1 MRVKVLGGIKP
12 SANSYEINFE
22 DGNGLSRRILT
33 DSGVDPSTKEPHLKP
48 SGLVDG
54 VILTHAH
61 FDHIG
66 NVPFTFYDN
75 PQAWLMASQTTFE
88 LARLN
93 WLDTLNILMRDSKS
107 KGNDLSVAEFLF
119 RFSTGLKVANENRIV
134 LKKGGTTEIYP
145 EVFITCGSA
154 CHLPGAMWV
163 AIEAEGKTV
172 VFTGDWSFQDRPTV
186 LGTTLSELPKR
197 IEAIFMDSTNGAN
210 DQPSLAS
217 EQERFIKDLKTD
229 LSEGRTVIEATLS
242 FGKLPDLAVLM
253 AQNGIDSYVDGSGVE
268 TLLTTIGPDGKWDHT
283 VDIPYHLEAAKH
295 KNDFRSI
302 KVGEGR
308 IRLID
313 NEEQRRRLINAPGSK
328 VINAPSGMLV
338 GGRSV
343 QYTKI
348 FLPDPEAR
356 IYLTS
361 YQAEDTPGRELKEK
375 IHIGGTVTMKD
386 SRGRSFKVAI
396 KALVR
401 DYNMSGHAAGTESV
415 NAIRRLKPKKTFL
428 MHAEEASKAQLR
440 ERLYNELG
448 YDNAHI
454 PQLGDEIEI

>member
-1 MRVKVLGGIKP
+1 MRVKALGGIKP
-12 SANSYEINFE
+12 SMNAYELTFE
-22 DGNGLSRRILT
+22 DGYGVSHRILI

-48 SGLVDG
+48 SGLVEG

-66 NVPFTFYDN
+66 NVPFTFYEN
-75 PQAWLMASQTTFE
+75 QGAWLMASSPTIE

-93 WLDTLNILMRDSKS
+93 WLDTLNILDRENRGKDMI
-107 KGNDLSVAEFLF
+107 VAEFLY
-119 RFSTGLKVANENRIV
+119 RFATGLKIANENRMV

-163 AIEAEGKTV
+163 AIEAGGKTV

-186 LGTTLSELPKR
+186 RGTNISELPKR
-197 IEAIFMDSTNGAN
+197 IDAIFMDSTNGAN
-210 DQPSLAS
+210 DGPSLAS
-217 EQERFIKDLKTD
+217 EQGRLLRDLKAD
-229 LSEGRTVIEATLS
+229 LSEGRTVVEATLS

-253 AQNGIDSYVDGSGVE
+253 AQNGIDSYVDGSGQD
-268 TLLTTIGPDGKWDHT
+268 TLLTTIDPQCKWDHT
-283 VDIPYHLEAAKH
+283 VDVEYCIEEPKFRG
-295 KNDFRSI
+295 DFRSVRI
-302 KVGEGR
+302 GDAR

-313 NEEQRRRLINAPGSK
+313 NDTQRRRLINMPGPK

-348 FLPDPEAR
+348 FLADPEAR
-356 IYLTS
+356 VYLTS
-361 YQAEDTPGRELKEK
+361 YQAEGTPGRELRQK
-375 IHIGGTVTMKD
+375 IHTGGMITMKD
-386 SRGRSFKVAI
+386 ARGRKFQVPI

-401 DYNMSGHAAGTESV
+401 DYNMSGHAAGSESV
-415 NAIRRLKPKKTFL
+415 NAIRVLKPKETFL
-428 MHAEEASKAQLR
+428 MHAEGESKAQLI

-448 YDNAHI
+448 YENVYI
-454 PQLGDEIEI
+454 PQLGDDIVI

>member
-1 MRVKVLGGIKP
+1 MRVRVLGGTRP
-12 SANSYEINFE
+12 SANSYELNFK
-22 DGNGLSRRILT
+22 DGNGLPHRILI
-33 DSGVDPSTKEPHLKP
+33 DSGVDPSTKEPHLPP
-48 SGLVDG
+48 SGLVEG

-66 NVPFTFYDN
+66 NVPFTFFDN
-75 PQAWLMASQTTFE
+75 MNAWLMASQTTVE

-93 WLDTLNILMRDSKS
+93 WLDTLNILMRES

-119 RFSTGLKVANENRIV
+119 RFSTGLKIANENLKT

-145 EVFITCGSA
+145 EVFVTCGSA

-163 AIEAEGKTV
+163 AIEAEGKII

-186 LGTTLSELPKR
+186 RGTDLSELPKR
-197 IEAIFMDSTNGAN
+197 VDAIFVDSTNGAN

-217 EQERFIKDLKTD
+217 EQDRFLKDLRAD

-253 AQNGIDSYVDGSGVE
+253 AKNGIDSFVDGSGQD
-268 TLLTTIGPDGKWDHT
+268 TLLTTIDSQCKWDHM
-283 VDIPYHLEAAKH
+283 VVVEYRIEEPKY
-295 KNDFRSI
+295 KNDFRSVRI
-302 KVGEGR
+302 GDAR

-313 NEEQRRRLINAPGSK
+313 NDTQRRQLINMPGPK

-348 FLPDPEAR
+348 FLADPEAR
-356 IYLTS
+356 VYLTS
-361 YQAEDTPGRELKEK
+361 YQAEGTPGRELREK
-375 IHIGGTVTMKD
+375 IHTGGTITMKD
-386 SRGRSFKVAI
+386 SRDRKFKVPI

-415 NAIRRLKPKKTFL
+415 NAIKILKPKEIFL
-428 MHAEEASKAQLR
+428 MHAEEENKAQLR
-440 ERLYNELG
+440 ERLYGELG
-448 YDNAHI
+448 YDNAFI
-454 PQLGDEIEI
+454 PQLGNDIEI

>member
-1 MRVKVLGGIKP
+1 MRVRLLGGIKP
-12 SANSYEINFE
+12 SANSYELNFE
-22 DGNGLSRRILT
+22 DGNGLSHRILI

-48 SGLVDG
+48 SGPVEG

-66 NVPFTFYDN
+66 NVPFTFFESQD
-75 PQAWLMASQTTFE
+75 AWLMASRPTVE

-93 WLDTLNILMRDSKS
+93 WLDTLNILMRES
-107 KGNDLSVAEFLF
+107 KGNDLATAEFLF
-119 RFSTGLKVANENRIV
+119 RFSTGLKIANEN
-134 LKKGGTTEIYP
+134 LKTLSKGGTQEIYP
-145 EVFITCGSA
+145 EVFVTCGSA

-186 LGTTLSELPKR
+186 RGTDLLELPKR
-197 IEAIFMDSTNGAN
+197 IDAIFMDSTNGAN

-217 EQERFIKDLKTD
+217 EQERFLKDLRAD
-229 LSEGRTVIEATLS
+229 LSEGRTVVEATLS

-253 AQNGIDSYVDGSGVE
+253 AQNGIDSYVDGSGQD
-268 TLLTTIGPDGKWDHT
+268 TLLTTIDPQCKWDHT
-283 VDIPYHLEAAKH
+283 VDIDYRIEEAKY
-295 KNDFRSI
+295 KNDFRSVRI
-302 KVGEGR
+302 GDGR

-313 NEEQRRRLINAPGSK
+313 NDAQRRQLISMPGPK

-348 FLPDPEAR
+348 FLADPEAR
-356 IYLTS
+356 VYLTS
-361 YQAEDTPGRELKEK
+361 YQAEGTPGRELREK
-375 IHIGGTVTMKD
+375 IHTGGTITMKD
-386 SRGRSFKVAI
+386 ARGRKFKVPI

-415 NAIRRLKPKKTFL
+415 NAIKILKPKETFL
-428 MHAEEASKAQLR
+428 MHAEEENKAQLR
-440 ERLYNELG
+440 ERLYDELG
-448 YDNAHI
+448 YDRVFI
-454 PQLGDEIEI
+454 PQLGDDIEI